1 MKKNIFTI
9 LALII
14 LFTICSV
21 SSASEVKI
29 ISSGNENN
37 VFETTGTLR
46 VEWKE
51 GDDCDYLGL
60 IKMYFIPDNPTAF
73 GGKIAYVW
81 AKDMS
86 DAVLWKK
93 AQKLGYK
100 ESEEEDKKAGEEV
113 LKLAKRIFKN
123 PEIKNGENGHEEI
136 AVKIRLKSL
145 KPVVECNNVM
155 LYSEF
160 VNAEEIKVPK
170 VTLSEEKYDTKLAG
184 HFTVGYTVKSP
195 NGSANI
201 MEKPDANSKVVKRIG
216 KNDTVGEI
224 QDFGEWVF
232 VYYRNTYPD
241 FTYGYVRKS
250 ELKKNIRHPFE
261 NIDLFN

>member
-1 MKKNIFTI
+1 MKKNIIKFVI
-9 LALII
+9 LII
-14 LFTICSV
+14 LFVIYSISV
-21 SSASEVKI
+21 ASEVKL

-46 VEWKE
+46 IEWKE

-60 IKMYFIPDNPTAF
+60 IKMYFIPDNPAAF

-81 AKDMS
+81 PRDMS

-93 AQKLGYK
+93 AAKLGYEGEK
-100 ESEEEDKKAGEEV
+100 NAGDEV
-113 LKLAKRIFKN
+113 LKLAKKIFRN
-123 PEIKNGENGHEEI
+123 LEMGNRKNGYEEI
-136 AVKIRLKSL
+136 TVKIRLKSL

-160 VNAEEIKVPK
+160 VNAEEIKTPK
-170 VTLSEEKYDTKLAG
+170 VKLSEEKYYIKLDG
-184 HFTVGYTVKSP
+184 HFTIGYTVKSQK
-195 NGSANI
+195 NSVNI
-201 MEKPDANSKVVKRIG
+201 MENPDINSKIVKKIG
-216 KNDTVGEI
+216 KDDSVGEI
-224 QDFGEWVF
+224 QDFGEWIF
-232 VYYRNTYPD
+232 VYYPNTYPD

-250 ELKKNIRHPFE
+250 KLKKNIRHPFE

>member
-86 DAVLWKK
+86 N
-93 AQKLGYK
+93 
-100 ESEEEDKKAGEEV
+100 ESDEKAGDEV

-123 PEIKNGENGHEEI
+123 PEIGNGENGHEEI

-160 VNAEEIKVPK
+160 VDAEEIKTPK
-170 VTLSEEKYDTKLAG
+170 MKLSEEKYYTKLDG
-184 HFTVGYTVKSP
+184 HFTVGYTVKSTK
-195 NGSANI
+195 NSVNI
-201 MEKPDANSKVVKRIG
+201 MEKPNEKSRIVKKIG
-216 KNDTVGEI
+216 KNDIVGEI

-250 ELKKNIRHPFE
+250 KLKKNIKHPFE
-261 NIDLFN
+261 NIDLFH

>member
-9 LALII
+9 LTLIV
-14 LFTICSV
+14 LFTNCFA

-46 VEWKE
+46 AEWKDA
-51 GDDCDYLGL
+51 DDCDYLGL
-60 IKMYFIPDNPTAF
+60 TKMMFIPDNPAAF

-86 DAVLWKK
+86 N
-93 AQKLGYK
+93 
-100 ESEEEDKKAGEEV
+100 ESDEKAGDEV

-123 PEIKNGENGHEEI
+123 PEIGNSENGHEEI
-136 AVKIRLKSL
+136 SVKIRLKSL
-145 KPVVECNNVM
+145 KPVVECDNVM
-155 LYSEF
+155 LYSEL
-160 VNAEEIKVPK
+160 VNAEEIKAPK
-170 VTLSEEKYDTKLAG
+170 VNLSEEKYYTKLNG

-232 VYYRNTYPD
+232 VYYPNVYPD
-241 FTYGYVRKS
+241 FSYGYVRKS

>member
-29 ISSGNENN
+29 ISSGNEDN

-51 GDDCDYLGL
+51 EDDCDYLGL
-60 IKMYFIPDNPTAF
+60 IKMYFIPDTPAAF

-81 AKDMS
+81 ANDMS

-93 AQKLGYK
+93 AQKLGYEK
-100 ESEEEDKKAGEEV
+100 SEEEDKKAGEEV

-123 PEIKNGENGHEEI
+123 PEIGNGENGHEEI
-136 AVKIRLKSL
+136 AVKK
-145 KPVVECNNVM
+145 
-155 LYSEF
+155 
-160 VNAEEIKVPK
+160 
-170 VTLSEEKYDTKLAG
+170 D
-184 HFTVGYTVKSP
+184 
-195 NGSANI
+195 
-201 MEKPDANSKVVKRIG
+201 
-216 KNDTVGEI
+216 
-224 QDFGEWVF
+224 
-232 VYYRNTYPD
+232 
-241 FTYGYVRKS
+241 
-250 ELKKNIRHPFE
+250 
-261 NIDLFN
+261 

>member
-46 VEWKE
+46 LEWKE

-86 DAVLWKK
+86 N
-93 AQKLGYK
+93 
-100 ESEEEDKKAGEEV
+100 ESDEKAGDEV

-123 PEIKNGENGHEEI
+123 PEIGNGENGHEEI

-195 NGSANI
+195 NGSVNI
-201 MEKPDANSKVVKRIG
+201 MEKPDENSKVVKRIG

-250 ELKKNIRHPFE
+250 KLKKNIRHPFE
-261 NIDLFN
+261 NIDLFH

>member
-1 MKKNIFTI
+1 MFIDEV
-9 LALII
+9 II
-14 LFTICSV
+14 TV
-21 SSASEVKI
+21 KAGNGGDGSAAFRREKFVQ
-29 ISSGNENN
+29 
-37 VFETTGTLR
+37 
-46 VEWKE
+46 
-51 GDDCDYLGL
+51 
-60 IKMYFIPDNPTAF
+60 F
-73 GGKIAYVW
+73 GGPDGGDGGKGGDVIFIADSNINTLIDF
-81 AKDMS
+81 KF
-86 DAVLWKK
+86 KK
-93 AQKLGYK
+93 LF
-100 ESEEEDKKAGEEV
+100 KAG
-113 LKLAKRIFKN
+113 
-123 PEIKNGENGHEEI
+123 NGENGHEEI
-136 AVKIRLKSL
+136 SVKIRLKSL

-261 NIDLFN
+261 NIDLFH

>member
-1 MKKNIFTI
+1 
-9 LALII
+9 
-14 LFTICSV
+14 
-21 SSASEVKI
+21 
-29 ISSGNENN
+29 
-37 VFETTGTLR
+37 
-46 VEWKE
+46 
-51 GDDCDYLGL
+51 
-60 IKMYFIPDNPTAF
+60 MYFIPDNPTAF

-86 DAVLWKK
+86 N
-93 AQKLGYK
+93 
-100 ESEEEDKKAGEEV
+100 ESDEKAGDEV

-123 PEIKNGENGHEEI
+123 PEIGNGENGHEEI

-170 VTLSEEKYDTKLAG
+170 VILSEEKYDTKLNG
-184 HFTVGYTVKSP
+184 HFTVGYTVKSTK
-195 NGSANI
+195 NSVNI

>member
-9 LALII
+9 LI
-14 LFTICSV
+14 LTILLPICSIL
-21 SSASEVKI
+21 SASEVKI

-37 VFETTGTLR
+37 VFEMTGTLR
-46 VEWKE
+46 LEWKDA
-51 GDDCDYLGL
+51 DDCDYLGL
-60 IKMYFIPDNPTAF
+60 IKMYFIPDNPEAF

-81 AKDMS
+81 PKDMS

-93 AQKLGYK
+93 TEK
-100 ESEEEDKKAGEEV
+100 SDKKAGEEV
-113 LKLAKRIFKN
+113 LKLAKKIFKN
-123 PEIKNGENGHEEI
+123 LKIENRKNGYEEI

-160 VNAEEIKVPK
+160 VNAEEIKAPK
-170 VTLSEEKYDTKLAG
+170 VKLSEEKYYTKLDG

-195 NGSANI
+195 NGSVNI
-201 MEKPDANSKVVKRIG
+201 MEKPDVNSKVIKRIG

-224 QDFGEWVF
+224 QDFGKWVF
-232 VYYRNTYPD
+232 VYYRNVYPD
-241 FTYGYVRKS
+241 FSYGYVHKS
-250 ELKKNIRHPFE
+250 ELKKTIRDPFE

>member
-1 MKKNIFTI
+1 MKKNIIKFLI
-9 LALII
+9 LMI
-14 LFTICSV
+14 LFVICSISV
-21 SSASEVKI
+21 ASEVKI

-46 VEWKE
+46 IEWKN

-60 IKMYFIPDNPTAF
+60 IKMYFIPDNPAAF

-81 AKDMS
+81 TKDMS

-113 LKLAKRIFKN
+113 LKLAKKIFKN
-123 PEIKNGENGHEEI
+123 SEIGNGENGYEEI

-160 VNAEEIKVPK
+160 VDAEEIKTPK
-170 VTLSEEKYDTKLAG
+170 IKLSEEKYYTKLDG
-184 HFTVGYTVKSP
+184 HFTVGYTVKSTK
-195 NGSANI
+195 NSVNI
-201 MEKPDANSKVVKRIG
+201 MEKPNEKSRIVKKIG
-216 KNDTVGEI
+216 KNDIIGEI

-232 VYYRNTYPD
+232 VYYPNTYPD

-250 ELKKNIRHPFE
+250 KLKKNIRHPFE

>member
-46 VEWKE
+46 LEWKE

-100 ESEEEDKKAGEEV
+100 ESEEEDKNQ
-113 LKLAKRIFKN
+113 KRKF
-123 PEIKNGENGHEEI
+123 
-136 AVKIRLKSL
+136 
-145 KPVVECNNVM
+145 
-155 LYSEF
+155 
-160 VNAEEIKVPK
+160 
-170 VTLSEEKYDTKLAG
+170 
-184 HFTVGYTVKSP
+184 
-195 NGSANI
+195 
-201 MEKPDANSKVVKRIG
+201 
-216 KNDTVGEI
+216 
-224 QDFGEWVF
+224 
-232 VYYRNTYPD
+232 
-241 FTYGYVRKS
+241 
-250 ELKKNIRHPFE
+250 
-261 NIDLFN
+261 

>member
-86 DAVLWKK
+86 N
-93 AQKLGYK
+93 
-100 ESEEEDKKAGEEV
+100 ESDEKAGEEI

-160 VNAEEIKVPK
+160 VDAEEIKTPK
-170 VTLSEEKYDTKLAG
+170 MKLSEEKYYTKLDG
-184 HFTVGYTVKSP
+184 HFTVGYTVKSTK
-195 NGSANI
+195 NSVNI
-201 MEKPDANSKVVKRIG
+201 MEKPNEKSRIEKKIG

-232 VYYRNTYPD
+232 VYYRNKYPD

>member
-81 AKDMS
+81 TKDMS

-100 ESEEEDKKAGEEV
+100 ESEEEDKKAGEEI

-145 KPVVECNNVM
+145 KPVVE
-155 LYSEF
+155 
-160 VNAEEIKVPK
+160 
-170 VTLSEEKYDTKLAG
+170 
-184 HFTVGYTVKSP
+184 
-195 NGSANI
+195 
-201 MEKPDANSKVVKRIG
+201 VV
-216 KNDTVGEI
+216 
-224 QDFGEWVF
+224 Q
-232 VYYRNTYPD
+232 
-241 FTYGYVRKS
+241 
-250 ELKKNIRHPFE
+250 
-261 NIDLFN
+261 